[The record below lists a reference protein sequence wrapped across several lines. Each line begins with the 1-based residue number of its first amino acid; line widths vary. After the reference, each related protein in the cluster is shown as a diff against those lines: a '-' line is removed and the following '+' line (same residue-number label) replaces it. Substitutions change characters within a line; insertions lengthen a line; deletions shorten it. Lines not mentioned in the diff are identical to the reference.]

1 MTDTF
6 KTHQARVYKSIL
18 DSQREI
24 REKNPGF
31 RGKVLYSNPR
41 FITSP
46 RREMS
51 FQPPTPIRY
60 GVWAALSVVT
70 RQDSDNQ
77 GAKTKAHR
85 GGERADKTTTSEPR
99 DSA

>member
-6 KTHQARVYKSIL
+6 KTHQARMYKSVL
-18 DSQREI
+18 HSQRES
-24 REKNPGF
+24 RKKNPGF

-46 RREMS
+46 RRELS
-51 FQPPTPIRY
+51 FQPPIPIWY
-60 GVWAALSVVT
+60 GVWAALRVVT

-77 GAKTKAHR
+77 GAKTKANR
-85 GGERADKTTTSEPR
+85 GGEWADKTTISEPR